1 MRLRGFCLLAALAFA
16 ACGGTTSTAAPT
28 STSAAS
34 ASASS
39 PTGERAFAGASAAH
53 FAQLA
58 AVEALPLD
66 PAHLAHHSGGGHDTW
81 GPIAAVPIST
91 SEKAILETQ
100 WSVAQQAATHLLTTQ
115 QAAAAG
121 YVQASTQLP
130 GIGTH
135 WISWD
140 LIDRPFDSAKPS
152 MLLFDQSPSH
162 PARLA
167 GFSYWVRSAT
177 EPIGF
182 AGANDHWHM
191 HHGLCF
197 SNGWLMDEGLADRAA
212 CNGTWLNGTDLWMLH
227 AWVVPGAPNRWGD
240 FAPRDAAICPAP
252 DAHVADALRCPYPL
266 PTAAPA
272 AGHDAAT
279 DPFFCTL
286 PTA

>member
-1 MRLRGFCLLAALAFA
+1 VFTDATATQFARLAAI
-16 ACGGTTSTAAPT
+16 
-28 STSAAS
+28 
-34 ASASS
+34 
-39 PTGERAFAGASAAH
+39 
-53 FAQLA
+53 
-58 AVEALPLD
+58 EALPLD

-81 GPIAAVPIST
+81 GPIAAVPISV
-91 SEKAILETQ
+91 SEQAILGAQ
-100 WSVAQQAATHLLTTQ
+100 WTIEQDAARQLLTTEA
-115 QAAAAG
+115 AAAAG

-140 LIDRPFDSAKPS
+140 LVDRPFDPAKPS

-167 GFSYWVRSAT
+167 GFSYWVRSAA

-197 SNGWLMDEGLADRAA
+197 SNGWLMDEGLADPAA
-212 CNGTWLNGTDLWMLH
+212 CTGTWLNGTDLWMLH
-227 AWVVPGAPNRWGD
+227 AWVVPGATNRWGD

-266 PTAAPA
+266 PTAVAG

-286 PTA
+286 PAA